1 MNMDQQTREQLI
13 DQLDRSYQAMP
24 EWVKSATIHS
34 MAAPRT
40 NKHTGKPWTSFKE
53 LLENSSDHTLVILRD
68 DFDDNGDL
76 LPVTA

>member
-1 MNMDQQTREQLI
+1 MDQQQHEKLI

-24 EWVKSATIHS
+24 QWVKTATMHG

-40 NKHTGKPWTSFKE
+40 NKHNGKPWQSFKE
-53 LLENSSDHTLVILRD
+53 LLEHASDQSLIVLRD

-76 LPVTA
+76 LPVEA